1 MFCDFDFDETT
12 ATDFHFLDSGLS
24 YAGTATTSITGL
36 DHLEGQTVQILADG
50 STHADKIVSSGAITL
65 DRSSKKVRVGLGYD
79 SVLQTMRVEGGSA
92 EGTGQGKI
100 KRISKVV
107 LRLFNTVGAKCGPS
121 LTNLETVSFRTTSSD
136 MDSPVSTLLAGDKT
150 VEFTDDYNSDGFIFV
165 KQDQP
170 LPLSLLALYPT
181 FVISDG

>member
-1 MFCDFDFDETT
+1 
-12 ATDFHFLDSGLS
+12 
-24 YAGTATTSITGL
+24 
-36 DHLEGQTVQILADG
+36 
-50 STHADKIVSSGAITL
+50 
-65 DRSSKKVRVGLGYD
+65 
-79 SVLQTMRVEGGSA
+79 MRVEGGSA